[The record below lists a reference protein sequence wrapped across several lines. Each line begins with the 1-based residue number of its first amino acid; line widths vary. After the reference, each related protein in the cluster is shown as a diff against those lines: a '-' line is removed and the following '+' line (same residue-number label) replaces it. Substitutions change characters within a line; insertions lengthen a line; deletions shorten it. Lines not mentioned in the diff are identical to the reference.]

1 LVDAS
6 TPKLFSITNEGRMIW
21 SDEADYTFDC
31 EYLMNYHGEV
41 IIGTEDK
48 PYMHKLT
55 ITFHG
60 DKDDR

>member
-1 LVDAS
+1 
-6 TPKLFSITNEGRMIW
+6 MIW